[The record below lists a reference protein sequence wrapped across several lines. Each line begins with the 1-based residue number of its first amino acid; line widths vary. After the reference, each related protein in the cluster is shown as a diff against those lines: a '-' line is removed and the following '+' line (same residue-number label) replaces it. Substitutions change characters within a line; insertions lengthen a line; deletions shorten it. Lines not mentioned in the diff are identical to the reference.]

1 MTAYV
6 HASVKLRSLSANS
19 PTTLAGLVE
28 LKHEHKN
35 ARIVVGN
42 TELSLEQSLKNMHYP
57 VSCDVASSAS

>member
-1 MTAYV
+1 
-6 HASVKLRSLSANS
+6 LSHS
-19 PTTLAGLVE
+19 PTTLAELVE

-57 VSCDVASSAS
+57 VSCGLMLQGGFASI